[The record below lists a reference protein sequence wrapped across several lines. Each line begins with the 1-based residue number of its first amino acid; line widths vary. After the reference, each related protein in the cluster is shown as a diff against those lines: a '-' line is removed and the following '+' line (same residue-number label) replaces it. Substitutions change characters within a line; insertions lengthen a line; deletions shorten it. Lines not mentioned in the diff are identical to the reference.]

1 MTPFAP
7 LIRSMNKPNGM
18 SGIFTALLTPFNP
31 DYSINLDSLKKL
43 VEFNIRSGVNGFYV
57 GGSTGEAMLMTQ
69 DERKLVLKA
78 VKDFAGDRVKLIAHA
93 GSTATDFAVDL
104 ALYAKALGYNAV
116 SAVAPFYYGH
126 TLQAVKQYYYD
137 IAAAAD
143 MPLFIYNFP
152 ASNGFGL
159 NADIAA
165 EMFEADAR
173 IAGIKHTS
181 TDLFTLRQIKRRIP
195 RAVVFNGFDEICLAG
210 LSMGADGAI
219 GSTYNF
225 MGSKF
230 VSLYEAFKAG
240 NIEKAQKLQNEASD
254 IIAVM
259 CRYGVF
265 QCEKEILTRM
275 GIDMGQ
281 CRKPFLPLS
290 SEGKKA
296 VSDLLLNL

>member
-1 MTPFAP
+1 
-7 LIRSMNKPNGM
+7 MNDMN
-18 SGIFTALLTPFNP
+18 GIFTALLTPMNA
-31 DYSINLDSLKKL
+31 DYSINDDSLKKL
-43 VEFNIRSGVNGFYV
+43 IEFNIESGINGFYV

-69 DERKLVLKA
+69 DERKHVLKS
-78 VKDFAGDRVKLIAHA
+78 VKEAAGNRVKLIAHV
-93 GSTATDFAVDL
+93 GSTCTDFAVDL
-104 ALYAKALGYNAV
+104 ALYAKELGYDAV

-137 IAAAAD
+137 IAAASD

-165 EMFEADAR
+165 EMFEADDR
-173 IAGIKHTS
+173 LAGIKHTS
-181 TDLFTLRQIKRRIP
+181 TDLFMLQQVKQRIP

-230 VSLYEAFKAG
+230 VALYNAFRSG
-240 NIEKAQKLQNEASD
+240 DIEKAQKLQNEASD

-259 CRYGVF
+259 CRHGVF

-275 GIDMGQ
+275 GIEMGP
-281 CRKPFLPLS
+281 CRRPFLPLS
-290 SEGKKA
+290 PEGKKT
-296 VSDLLLNL
+296 VSEILLQL

>member
-1 MTPFAP
+1 
-7 LIRSMNKPNGM
+7 MN
-18 SGIFTALLTPFNP
+18 GIFTALLTPFNT
-31 DYSINLDSLKKL
+31 DYSINLDSLKNL
-43 VEFNIRSGVNGFYV
+43 VEFNIRSGINGFYV

-78 VKDFAGDRVKLIAHA
+78 VKDFAGDRVKLIAHT

-104 ALYAKALGYNAV
+104 ALYAKKLGYDAV
-116 SAVAPFYYGH
+116 SAVAPYYYSH

-137 IAAAAD
+137 IAAASD

-152 ASNGFGL
+152 GGSGFGL
-159 NADIAA
+159 TTETAA
-165 EMFEADAR
+165 EMFEADDR
-173 IAGIKHTS
+173 ITGIKHTS
-181 TDLFTLRQIKRRIP
+181 TDLFMLRQIKERIP

-225 MGSKF
+225 MGAKF
-230 VSLYEAFKAG
+230 VSLYEAFRSG
-240 NIEKAQKLQNEASD
+240 NIEKAQKLQNEACS

-265 QCEKEILTRM
+265 QCEKEILTQM
-275 GIDMGQ
+275 GIEMGQ
-281 CRKPFLPLS
+281 CRRPFLPLS
-290 SEGKKA
+290 PEGKKA
-296 VSDLLLNL
+296 VSEILHLI

>member
-1 MTPFAP
+1 
-7 LIRSMNKPNGM
+7 MN
-18 SGIFTALLTPFNP
+18 GIFTALLTPFNT
-31 DYSINLDSLKKL
+31 DYSINLDSLKNL
-43 VEFNIRSGVNGFYV
+43 VEFNIRSGINGFYV

-78 VKDFAGDRVKLIAHA
+78 VKDFAGDRVKLIAHT

-104 ALYAKALGYNAV
+104 ALYAKKLGYDAV
-116 SAVAPFYYGH
+116 SAVAPYYYSH

-137 IAAAAD
+137 IAAASD

-152 ASNGFGL
+152 GGSGFGL
-159 NADIAA
+159 TTETAA
-165 EMFEADAR
+165 EMFEADDR
-173 IAGIKHTS
+173 ITGIKHTT
-181 TDLFTLRQIKRRIP
+181 TDLFMLRQIKERIP

-225 MGSKF
+225 MGAKF
-230 VSLYEAFKAG
+230 VSLYEAFRSG
-240 NIEKAQKLQNEASD
+240 NIEKAQKLQNEACS

-265 QCEKEILTRM
+265 QCEKEILTQM
-275 GIDMGQ
+275 GIEMGQ
-281 CRKPFLPLS
+281 CRRPFLPLS
-290 SEGKKA
+290 PEGKKA
-296 VSDLLLNL
+296 VSEILHLI

>member
-1 MTPFAP
+1 
-7 LIRSMNKPNGM
+7 MNDMN
-18 SGIFTALLTPFNP
+18 GIFTALLTPFNA
-31 DYSINLDSLKKL
+31 DGSINFDSLRKL
-43 VEFNIRSGVNGFYV
+43 IEFNIESGINGFYV
-57 GGSTGEAMLMTQ
+57 GGSTGEAMLMTG
-69 DERKLVLKA
+69 DERKQVLKA
-78 VKDFAGDRVKLIAHA
+78 VSGAAGGRVKLIAHV

-104 ALYAKALGYNAV
+104 ALCAKGLGYDAV

-152 ASNGFGL
+152 AGNGFGL
-159 NADIAA
+159 TADIAA
-165 EMFEADAR
+165 EMFEEEKR

-181 TDLFTLRQIKRRIP
+181 TDLFMLRQVKQRIP

-225 MGSKF
+225 MGAKF
-230 VSLYEAFKAG
+230 VSLYNAFRAG
-240 NIEKAQKLQNEASD
+240 DIEKAQKLQNEACA

-259 CRYGVF
+259 CRFGVF
-265 QCEKEILTRM
+265 QCEKEILTQM

-290 SEGKKA
+290 AEGKKA
-296 VSDLLLNL
+296 VKEILINL